1 MYRHFFCTVEKL
13 NNKETKKT
21 YETILWYFELI
32 VKLGMLTVGFLEASS
47 LTFGKP
53 VVSIFLWP
61 TVFGGG
67 LVLLLRLIHW
77 KEYWKSK
84 NFFLLIAFCVSYLV
98 SIVVNI
104 RYGWYTNIRT
114 LIWCT
119 ATRQR
124 ILLKPIRSSLRF

>member
-84 NFFLLIAFCVSYLV
+84 NFFLLNPLLSTFD
-98 SIVVNI
+98 
-104 RYGWYTNIRT
+104 
-114 LIWCT
+114 T
-119 ATRQR
+119 AGT
-124 ILLKPIRSSLRF
+124 PIFEH